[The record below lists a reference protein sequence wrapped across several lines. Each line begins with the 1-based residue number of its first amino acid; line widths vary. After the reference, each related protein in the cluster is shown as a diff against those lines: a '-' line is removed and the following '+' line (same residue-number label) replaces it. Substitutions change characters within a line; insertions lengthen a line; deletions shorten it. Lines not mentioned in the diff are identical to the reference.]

1 MTVLVTGGAGY
12 IGSHVVRKL
21 LEQNYKVVIID
32 NLSRGHEESV
42 PGEAVFENA
51 DLLDSNAIREV
62 LSRHTIDA
70 VIHFAAFAYV
80 GESVDN
86 PEIYYKNNVGGSI
99 SLISALKDFNI
110 NKVVFSSTCSL
121 YGNPEI
127 IPISENESIKPIN
140 PYAKTKHMIE
150 NVLQDFDTAYGM
162 KHVALRYFN
171 AAGDDVDGVIGES
184 HQPETH
190 LIPIVLEAAL
200 GKRKSVQV
208 FGNDYPTADGTC
220 IRDYIH
226 VYDLAD
232 AHIRALKYL
241 SEGGKSEVVN
251 LGTGDGYSV
260 MQIIETAKKV
270 TGCEIP
276 YTVSGRRAGDPAVLI
291 ADNRKAKQLLGWS
304 PEYNLED
311 IISSAWTWHKSM
323 KY

>member
-32 NLSRGHEESV
+32 NLSRGHKESV

-171 AAGDDVDGVIGES
+171 AAGDDFDGVIGES

-270 TGCEIP
+270 TGCEVP
-276 YTVSGRRAGDPAVLI
+276 YSVSGRRAGDPAVLI
-291 ADNRKAKQLLGWS
+291 ADNRKAKQLLGWR

>member
-32 NLSRGHEESV
+32 NLSRGHKESV

-171 AAGDDVDGVIGES
+171 AAGDDFDGVIGES

-270 TGCEIP
+270 TGCEVP
-276 YTVSGRRAGDPAVLI
+276 YFVSGRRAGDPAVLI

>member
-32 NLSRGHEESV
+32 NLSRGHKESV

-171 AAGDDVDGVIGES
+171 AAGDDFDGVIGES

-270 TGCEIP
+270 TGCEVP
-276 YTVSGRRAGDPAVLI
+276 YSVSGRRAGDPAVLI
-291 ADNRKAKQLLGWS
+291 ADNRKAKQLLGWR

-323 KY
+323 NY